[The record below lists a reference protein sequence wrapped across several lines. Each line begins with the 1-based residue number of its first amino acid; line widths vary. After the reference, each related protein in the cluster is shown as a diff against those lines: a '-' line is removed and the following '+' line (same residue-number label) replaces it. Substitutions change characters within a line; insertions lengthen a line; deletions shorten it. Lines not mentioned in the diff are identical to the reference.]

1 MDEPRRHLGE
11 MTDIAA
17 LAALLAVRG
26 LTLVDVGCGPGRVT
40 RELCALGATMFGI
53 EPDPIQAEKNRAAPP
68 TAGLTF
74 IEAPAENLP
83 LGTGSVDGVIFHSS
97 LHHVPIDHMDAA
109 LAEAARVI
117 KPDTGFVCVVEPGMT
132 GTHFAVMR
140 PFNDET
146 RVRDAAQAALAR
158 LVPARFATVAL
169 VEYSRRHAYPDF
181 EDMATRISGQTFIDI
196 GRARIETDEVRRLFE
211 AGRTKAGDYVFDQ
224 PMLLN
229 LYCNQAAPAA

>member
-1 MDEPRRHLGE
+1 MNQPRRHLGE

-17 LAALLAVRG
+17 LAALLPVRG

-40 RELCALGATMFGI
+40 RELSARGATMFGV

-68 TAGLTF
+68 VAGLTF
-74 IEAPAENLP
+74 IEAMAEHLP
-83 LGTGSVDGVIFHSS
+83 IESASVDGVIFHSS

-117 KPDTGFVCVVEPGMT
+117 KPGTGFLCVVEPGMT

-146 RVRDAAQAALAR
+146 VVRNAAQAALSR
-158 LVPARFATVAL
+158 LVPRRFGSVEL

-196 GRARIETDEVRRLFE
+196 QRARIETDEVRQLFE
-211 AGRTKAGDYVFDQ
+211 AGRTSTGEYVFDQ

-229 LYCNQAAPAA
+229 LYRNPAEAA